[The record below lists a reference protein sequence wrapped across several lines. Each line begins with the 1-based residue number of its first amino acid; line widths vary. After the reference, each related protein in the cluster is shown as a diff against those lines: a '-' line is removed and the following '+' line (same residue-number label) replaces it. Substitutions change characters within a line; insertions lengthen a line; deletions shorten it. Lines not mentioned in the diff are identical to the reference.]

1 MEQEV
6 NMKITCIAVQ
16 SGERVGQVFV
26 HGVRSFVEKQKSA
39 TVSRQRHTKMFI
51 LWSDFFY
58 SDCGV

>member
-39 TVSRQRHTKMFI
+39 AVSRQRHTKTK
-51 LWSDFFY
+51 SKTEQ
-58 SDCGV
+58 SGGKK